1 MTGRYLSR
9 AQDGEDKIIR
19 QVLRQIGPSNRIAVE
34 FGAKD
39 GLYKS
44 NTARLREQ
52 GWRVILFD
60 VQPEADIVI
69 QALITRENI
78 NDIFASHG
86 VPEVFDVLSIDID
99 GNDLWVWDALQARP
113 RIVVIEYNAS
123 FPSDVSVTVPYD
135 PDRMW
140 DGSNFYGA
148 SVLALCRLGR
158 RKGYSLFAYTKSNL
172 IFVER
177 DLITRRLRPS
187 NVSVPRRSK
196 REDTLHREWQVYA

>member
-1 MTGRYLSR
+1 MSRYVSR

-19 QVLRQIGPSNRIAVE
+19 QLLRLIGPFNRTAVE

-60 VQPEADIVI
+60 VKPESDIVI

-78 NDIFASHG
+78 NDLFLEHG
-86 VPEVFDVLSIDID
+86 VPDVFDVLSIDID
-99 GNDLWVWDALQARP
+99 GNDLWVWEALQARP

-123 FPSDVSVTVPYD
+123 FPPDVSLTVPYD

-148 SVLALCRLGR
+148 SVLALCRLAR
-158 RKGYSLFAYTKSNL
+158 RKGYNLYAYTKSNL

-177 DLITRRLRPS
+177 NLVSRRLRVT
-187 NVSVPRRSK
+187 NVSVPRKSK
-196 REDTLHREWQVYA
+196 REDALHRAWQVYA